1 MGLPPKNVFFKHK
14 FRNKLEIMFKKIL
27 LIMIMNTTSSY
38 TIFDEVASILL
49 LYEDDFIRRVTCT
62 RVTIG

>member
-1 MGLPPKNVFFKHK
+1 
-14 FRNKLEIMFKKIL
+14 
-27 LIMIMNTTSSY
+27 MIMNTTSSY
-38 TIFDEVASILL
+38 TIFDEVASRIASILL

>member
-1 MGLPPKNVFFKHK
+1 
-14 FRNKLEIMFKKIL
+14 
-27 LIMIMNTTSSY
+27 MIMNTTSSY

-62 RVTIG
+62 RVTVG

>member
-1 MGLPPKNVFFKHK
+1 
-14 FRNKLEIMFKKIL
+14 
-27 LIMIMNTTSSY
+27 MIMNTTSSY

-49 LYEDDFIRRVTCT
+49 LYEVYEVYEDDFIRRVTCT